1 MATYRQPRIDYSAAD
16 ALREVST
23 LMLTLAFQ
31 QQGRREERAWQ
42 EGVTEKARDY
52 QATVSMYQDAKQEER
67 DARLAYEKVE
77 DAWVESGLGLTSLSE
92 MFKTDE
98 SLKVLK
104 DLNEIPAKDFKQRE
118 QYFSD
123 KAYNLERK
131 ADILEGLLHGDIRK
145 AQNIMAGG
153 AGQFGGK
160 DKLEWDV
167 EDLGLKAYEQVYDK
181 ASGIVEEYYKANPAA
196 MRTALAKLEQ
206 GELNIELLREKTGY
220 YGRLGLAA
228 KEKAAFQRRE
238 KLGKYF
244 HSGLAI
250 SEERSG
256 LNKYNEQ
263 NRQLSIMMDEPD
275 AYTPSDMSEKEKTV
289 IAERETIGIKFGS
302 LMGDRDLTDAKISS
316 YFERYKEIH
325 TLSRSKVGTHLGVI
339 SDPDFVPYWNAI
351 ETAFATFNAEENPEL
366 KNALEQAAQQMFG
379 FHEPF
384 DEFVGRV
391 KAYKTEYMLS
401 PFKGN
406 GQIDDPD
413 DDPGVD
419 LTDSEWEDLIK

>member
-1 MATYRQPRIDYSAAD
+1 MAYRQPRIDYSAAD

-23 LMLTLAFQ
+23 LMLTMAFQ

-42 EGVTEKARDY
+42 EGVTQKARDY
-52 QATVSMYQDAKQEER
+52 QATISMYQDAKQEER

-131 ADILEGLLHGDIRK
+131 ADILEGILHGDIRK

-153 AGQFGGK
+153 AGRSGGD
-160 DKLEWDV
+160 DKLEWDIK
-167 EDLGLKAYEQVYDK
+167 DLGPEAYKNLYGK
-181 ASGIVEEYYKANPAA
+181 ASGIVDEYFKANPAA

-220 YGRLGLAA
+220 YGRLGAA
-228 KEKAAFQRRE
+228 VKEKEVLQRRE
-238 KLGKYF
+238 KLGRYF
-244 HSGLAI
+244 QSGLAI

-256 LNKYNEQ
+256 LNKYNLQ
-263 NRQLSIMMDEPD
+263 NSLLAQMMDEAD
-275 AYTPSDMSEKEKTV
+275 AYEPSQIREKEKTV
-289 IAERETIGIKFGS
+289 IEAREAVGIKFGS
-302 LMGDRDLTDAKISS
+302 LMGDKNLTDEKISD
-316 YFERYKEIH
+316 YFDTYQEIH
-325 TLSRSKVGTHLGVI
+325 KLSRSKVGTHLGVI

-391 KAYKTEYMLS
+391 NKYKSEYMLS

-406 GQIDDPD
+406 GQIPEPG